1 MVSQLDLV
9 GRGSE
14 KAGAGGIMEAMNVSS
29 NWGCSRRKLGFQR
42 CKDTIFDESGIRV
55 CGKQN

>member
-9 GRGSE
+9 GRGS
-14 KAGAGGIMEAMNVSS
+14 GQSDVGGIMEAGDVSS
-29 NWGCSRRKLGFQR
+29 NWGRSCRKSGFQR
-42 CKDTIFDESGIRV
+42 CKDTIFDKLGIRV